1 MPFSSFSPASS
12 STTTLPSSSTSSST
26 LHRYISTALALICL
40 SQCFLAAVGASL
52 AEEGA
57 ELLLLHDYCG
67 WNISSW
73 SAAAFSSVC
82 SWEFVE
88 CNSGDQHVQELRI
101 TPPLADSGVSYACD
115 LTGFDAS
122 AGFNAANLDY
132 VQLWQLAG
140 LGLSG
145 PPPESF
151 FQFRSLLELNLAQ
164 NALTGEIESYDV
176 SSPALQTLHL
186 YDNDLSGSL
195 CDLTRHT
202 RITDVDISKNSFSG
216 DLVTRLGT
224 QERLVSLKA
233 SQNALTGP
241 LPDFSA
247 SQTHLNVLHLASNRF
262 TGTIPNRL
270 ASVGSGGSGVREI
283 DFGGNQLTGRV
294 PDTVAFLPSTLRL
307 LDLSDNTL
315 SGHLP
320 AALAYL

>member
-1 MPFSSFSPASS
+1 MP
-12 STTTLPSSSTSSST
+12 
-26 LHRYISTALALICL
+26 
-40 SQCFLAAVGASL
+40 AAVGASL
-52 AEEGA
+52 ADEGA

-73 SAAAFSSVC
+73 SAGALSTVC

-88 CNSGDQHVQELRI
+88 CNSGDQHVQALRI
-101 TPPLADSGVSYACD
+101 TPPLLAGSGAPYSCD
-115 LTGFDAS
+115 LTGFDVS
-122 AGFNAANLDY
+122 SGFNPGNLDY

-164 NALTGEIESYDV
+164 NALAGQIESYDV

-186 YDNDLSGSL
+186 YDNDLSGAL

-202 RITDVDISKNSFSG
+202 RITDIDVSKNLFSG

-224 QERLVSLKA
+224 QERLVSLKV

-247 SQTHLNVLHLASNRF
+247 SQTHLNVLHLASNLF
-262 TGTIPNRL
+262 TGTIPDRL
-270 ASVGSGGSGVREI
+270 ASVGSGGSGIREI
-283 DFGGNQLTGRV
+283 DFGGNQLTGRI
-294 PDTVAFLPSTLRL
+294 PDAVAFLPSTLRL